1 MSVQRVTG
9 AGLCSLSSL
18 DWEHELDMESAWHGN
33 RRGMCWPAAP
43 KPQSFASLWA
53 PAGVR
58 GGCKKR
64 LEKGEKRMKKKSS
77 KMNISKG
84 AGVLG
89 VEARG
94 EDSWTYQG
102 RKSFGGG
109 KREHNEVRDEV
120 NILYLAAMLAS
131 SCERVR
137 KGVPEQLAAAASS

>member
-1 MSVQRVTG
+1 
-9 AGLCSLSSL
+9 
-18 DWEHELDMESAWHGN
+18 
-33 RRGMCWPAAP
+33 
-43 KPQSFASLWA
+43 
-53 PAGVR
+53 VR